1 MDIMS
6 GVKRKHG
13 NGDVVKLDH
22 NSAMKKA
29 LLYSVPD
36 EIFMTGKMNTF
47 IKVIIICI

>member
-1 MDIMS
+1 MEIMN
-6 GVKRKHG
+6 GVKRKCG
-13 NGDVVKLDH
+13 NGDVVKLDA

-47 IKVIIICI
+47 IKVIIICM